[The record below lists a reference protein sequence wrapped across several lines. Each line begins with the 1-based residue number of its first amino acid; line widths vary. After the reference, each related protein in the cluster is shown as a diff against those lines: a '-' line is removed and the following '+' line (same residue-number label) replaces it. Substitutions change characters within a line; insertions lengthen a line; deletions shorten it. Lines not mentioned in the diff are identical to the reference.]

1 MMSEDTSILKIENIK
16 INYGDFPA
24 VDDVSMDIP
33 EGGFVSVIGTN
44 GSGKTTLMNAVA
56 GLVIPSSGR
65 IVFRGED
72 ITKKAPELRVSSGL
86 SLVPQGGRCFARMS
100 VEDNLLT
107 GSHANRSESRQ
118 MLSKVYELFPALFDK
133 RKQTAGTLSGGE
145 RQMTAIGRAMM
156 SKPSLML
163 FDELSMGLA
172 PVVVKDIYARL
183 KRLNSEDKMTIVLI
197 EQDTR
202 RAMRQTEYTYIML
215 RGRTVLEGRSSD
227 LSDEEV
233 RKAYFGI

>member
-1 MMSEDTSILKIENIK
+1 
-16 INYGDFPA
+16 
-24 VDDVSMDIP
+24 
-33 EGGFVSVIGTN
+33 
-44 GSGKTTLMNAVA
+44 
-56 GLVIPSSGR
+56 
-65 IVFRGED
+65 
-72 ITKKAPELRVSSGL
+72 
-86 SLVPQGGRCFARMS
+86 MS

-118 MLSKVYELFPALFDK
+118 MLTKVYELFPALFDK